1 MNGNGEMARKFRFT
15 QRDLESL
22 PAHDPA
28 SASHQMEYCDSDIVG
43 LRLFVGHTGRRFFYL
58 RYRLNGRKRSCRI
71 GEFPSVSL
79 KEARTRAHE
88 LKSMISR
95 GDDPVAERRARA
107 AVPTFAEFAKNE
119 YMPDAKAHK
128 RSWRADEI
136 RIDKELVPRFGRLQL
151 TEITTKDIQQ
161 FHTAKRASRFPAT
174 ANRYLSL
181 MARMMQIAVE
191 REYIERNPARAVHKF
206 REDNAR
212 ERHLSK
218 EEIGRFLE
226 ALGSL
231 KNRSM
236 ANSFKFLLF
245 TGLRKGEAMTL
256 AWRNV
261 NIEAGTIYL
270 EKTKNGRTRTV
281 VLNALARQVL
291 DEMLALREGDHPYV
305 FPGRDANAPVSNPSK
320 VFAAALKSAGIEG
333 FHCHDLRH
341 TYASLAINSG
351 ASLYDVQKLLGHA
364 TSQMTQRYAHLADD
378 SLRAATE
385 NVANQIS
392 GVGQ

>member
-22 PAHDPA
+22 PAHDPS

-95 GDDPVAERRARA
+95 GDDPSAERRTKA
-107 AVPTFAEFAKNE
+107 AIPNFADFALNE
-119 YMPDAKAHK
+119 YLPDAKLHK
-128 RSWRADEI
+128 RSWRDDEL
-136 RIDKELVPRFGRLQL
+136 RINKELVPRFGRMQL
-151 TEITTKDIQQ
+151 TAITSRDVQQ
-161 FHTAKRASRFPAT
+161 FHVAVRASHAPAT

-181 MARMMQIAVE
+181 VARMLQVAVE
-191 REYIERNPARAVHKF
+191 REYIERNPARSVHKF

-212 ERHLSK
+212 NRYLSNQ
-218 EEIGRFLE
+218 EIAKFLE
-226 ALGSL
+226 ALDSVG
-231 KNRSM
+231 NRSM
-236 ANSFKFLLF
+236 ANAFKFLLF

-256 AWRNV
+256 PWRNV
-261 NIEAGTIYL
+261 NLENGTVYL
-270 EKTKNGRTRTV
+270 EKTKNGRTRSV
-281 VLNALARQVL
+281 LLNALARHVL
-291 DEMLALREGDHPYV
+291 EEMLALRRGDHPYV
-305 FPGRDANAPVSNPSK
+305 FPGREPNSPVTNPSK
-320 VFAAALKSAGIEG
+320 VFAAALKAAGIEG

-351 ASLYDVQKLLGHA
+351 ATLYDVQKLLGHA
-364 TSQMTQRYAHLADD
+364 TSQMTQRYAHLADA
-378 SLRAATE
+378 SLRTATE

-392 GVGQ
+392 AVA